1 MKRDEKHQE
10 KKVMVVADSARARRL
25 AKRIAAIVAT
35 ELEHQVKDPRLAML
49 TVTGATLTPDLRDA
63 TVFYTVYGDEE
74 EQAATAVALAS
85 ATGVLRSAVG
95 KQTGIKFTPTLAFK
109 ADTVPQ
115 TSAHIEDLLAAAR
128 ASDAEIARQAAAADY
143 AGEADPYKAPRDDDA
158 ADDSVDDPADDPGDA
173 AADDPVD
180 DAVHDSG
187 SSPAS
192 DSGISSDQGAASGS
206 EAARR

>member
-1 MKRDEKHQE
+1 M
-10 KKVMVVADSARARRL
+10 ADSARARRL

-63 TVFYTVYGDEE
+63 TVFYTVYGDDE
-74 EQAATAVALAS
+74 EQAATAAALAS

-115 TSAHIEDLLAAAR
+115 TSAHIEDLLAAAK

-143 AGEADPYKAPRDDDA
+143 AGEADPYKPPREDAADTDDA
-158 ADDSVDDPADDPGDA
+158 APDA
-173 AADDPVD
+173 AP
-180 DAVHDSG
+180 DAETPDAEAPDAGPSDAEASESG
-187 SSPAS
+187 
-192 DSGISSDQGAASGS
+192 
-206 EAARR
+206 AARR